1 MRKSFIFACA
11 HRSAYESEC
20 AYLLTATLL
29 SSSLIFTLPVEMER
43 NKMADAGN
51 TDGTFYQTNMQPA
64 NWYTWFSKEG
74 AKDE

>member
-1 MRKSFIFACA
+1 
-11 HRSAYESEC
+11 
-20 AYLLTATLL
+20 
-29 SSSLIFTLPVEMER
+29 MER

-74 AKDE
+74 AKDDDGWTQVWNFKYKCTRDRFLHYIDKYFTRK

>member
-1 MRKSFIFACA
+1 
-11 HRSAYESEC
+11 
-20 AYLLTATLL
+20 
-29 SSSLIFTLPVEMER
+29 MER

-74 AKDE
+74 AKDDDGWTQVWNF